1 MFERTGASHGNSD
14 RQPRNRR
21 TPGTGRAQLAGG
33 TAHRA
38 RRSPGAGRGLRRP
51 PRLAPGRPAGPAR
64 LPPGTGPAHRPLTRV
79 MRECGA
85 GPGHLARFGWREALR
100 AGPAG
105 WKDILTW
112 RTLRVA
118 AGVLLPLAAG
128 AASGTWNT
136 GPSRRWARCP
146 PGSRRSRG

>member
-1 MFERTGASHGNSD
+1 MIDHKSDFQISITDERTGASHANSD

-21 TPGTGRAQLAGG
+21 TPGTGRTQLAGG

-38 RRSPGAGRGLRRP
+38 RRPPGAGRGLRRP
-51 PRLAPGRPAGPAR
+51 PRLAPGRPPGPAR

-79 MRECGA
+79 MRACRAGTDADAMSYWTDTRA
-85 GPGHLARFGWREALR
+85 GPGHMARFGWREALR

-105 WKDILTW
+105 WKDIVTW

-118 AGVLLPLAAG
+118 AGV
-128 AASGTWNT
+128 
-136 GPSRRWARCP
+136 
-146 PGSRRSRG
+146 